1 LKILLDTNV
10 IVSAFATRGL
20 CSALFEV
27 CIEDHELIIS
37 NSIIA
42 EIKKVLE
49 KKLKAPKSTINEVEY
64 YINNYFIKVTDSDNI
79 SICRDKDDNKI
90 ISVAANNEVS
100 FLVSGDDDL
109 LVLKEY
115 RGVKIVTPRQF
126 WEVLRDQRG

>member
-1 LKILLDTNV
+1 MKILLDTNV